1 MPFKNHQISIF
12 LFIQK
17 HKYEFLLFALVQHL
31 FIGIF
36 ITDLPS
42 YTQIIWPINMVILG
56 LASVGLFF
64 EKGKLKNRIRNILL
78 LMVVLFPIFLPL
90 FGKNEGYMFALNLIF
105 SGFFIFI
112 FWELLKFLLKP
123 SYINADV
130 ISASACGYLLLIEIN
145 TFLFQLCS
153 YGHPDSFKGL
163 STADPASTYMDFV
176 YFCSITITSI
186 GFGDITPNTHHT
198 KLITSLFGIIGQF
211 YTVVLVG
218 IIISKFSSKPAQT

>member
-1 MPFKNHQISIF
+1 MNSI
-12 LFIQK
+12 LPFIQK

-42 YTQIIWPINMVILG
+42 YTQIIWPINMIILG

-64 EKGKLKNRIRNILL
+64 EKGKLKNRIRNVLL
-78 LMVVLFPIFLPL
+78 LMVVLLPVFLPI

-112 FWELLKFLLKP
+112 FWEILKFLLRP

-130 ISASACGYLLLIEIN
+130 ISASACGYMLLIEIN

-163 STADPASTYMDFV
+163 NTADPASTFMDFV

-218 IIISKFSSKPAQT
+218 IIISKFSSKPAQS